1 MSRPVTIHSDGTGR
15 GTVVLSE
22 DGEKIGGIT
31 DVTVSISANGV
42 AEATI
47 EVRHISLNMRA
58 GVTAVVYNCPCC
70 GDIMEHNCDPVMGGH
85 SQLKCESKLIER
97 DPYNERHCTRG
108 SGHPDNHFDGTRA
121 WE

>member
-22 DGEKIGGIT
+22 DGEQLGGIT

-47 EVRHISLNMRA
+47 EVQHTSLNMKA
-58 GVTAVVYNCPCC
+58 DVTDVIYHCPLC
-70 GDIMEHNCDPVMGGH
+70 GDMMEHHCESTLGG
-85 SQLKCESKLIER
+85 SVVAQCESKLVLR
-97 DPYNERHCTRG
+97 DPWSEHKCIRG
-108 SGHPDNHFDGTRA
+108 HGHPDNHFDGIRTWA
-121 WE
+121 